1 MIRLRGAGVKRSPTH
16 MTKAAD
22 DVAVVAVGETQLVY
36 FPDDEGGRI
45 VPVSRI
51 QSIVPDYKHGGSMV
65 FIVGVDKAIRV
76 DHSPDEIIGDIR

>member
-1 MIRLRGAGVKRSPTH
+1 MSKD
-16 MTKAAD
+16 AD
-22 DVAVVAVGETQLVY
+22 VPVVSVVSIGDTQLVY
-36 FPDDEGGRI
+36 FPDDEGGRV

-76 DHSPDEIIGDIR
+76 DHTPNEIIGDIR